1 MKQRDLHGATVILTG
16 ASSGIGRATAHEF
29 ARKGAAVV
37 LAARDAVALA
47 EVVGECEQLG
57 ARAIATPTDVTDASA
72 VRRLAK
78 TAAGLSG
85 RLDVWVNNAGVGAV
99 GVFDETPLAAHE
111 QVIQTDL
118 LGYLRGAHAAVPYFK
133 RQGAGVLIN
142 VLSLGSWAPQPY
154 AVAYSAAK
162 FGLRGFAEA
171 LRGELSRWPDIHVCD
186 VYPAFIDTP
195 GVRDGGNYSGHAL
208 KPLPPA
214 YDARRVARAIAALAE
229 RPRASV
235 TVGSV
240 ATLVRLTHFL
250 TPGYS
255 RWSARL
261 MEQALR
267 RAPPAAPS
275 PGNLFQPPPGER
287 RIDGG
292 WRSPK
297 ARRNARLAGAM
308 AALTVGYYLTKRR
321 GGRRA
326 APPGTLYDAKRSE

>member
-1 MKQRDLHGATVILTG
+1 MRTLPNSVVVITG

-37 LAARDAVALA
+37 LAARDAAALA

-57 ARAIATPTDVTDASA
+57 ARATAVPTDVTDVSA
-72 VRRLAK
+72 VRRLAE
-78 TAAGLSG
+78 AAEELSG

-99 GVFDETPLAAHE
+99 GAFDETPLAAHE

-142 VLSLGSWAPQPY
+142 VLSLGSWAAQPY

-162 FGLRGFAEA
+162 FGLRGFSEA
-171 LRGELSRWPDIHVCD
+171 LRGELSRWPGIHVCD
-186 VYPAFIDTP
+186 IYPAFIDTP

-240 ATLVRLTHFL
+240 ATLVRLVHVL

-255 RWSARL
+255 RWSARF

-275 PGNLFQPPPGER
+275 PGNLFQPPSGER

-292 WRSPK
+292 WRSPR
-297 ARRNARLAGAM
+297 ARRNARLAGALTAV
-308 AALTVGYYLTKRR
+308 AASYYLAKRC
-321 GGRRA
+321 GGRRQQGRA
-326 APPGTLYDAKRSE
+326 G